1 MKIVCLFGLLLSS
14 QVFSSELSLEVKQ
27 AFEQDQ
33 KSICSVKPIPSLT
46 KDPVFAVF
54 CENSK
59 IASSFT
65 IFIQDNKIG
74 GSGETWLKNSSN
86 QGECEVSGAV
96 VNEKISSLEIY
107 CLSK

>member
-33 KSICSVKPIPSLT
+33 KSICSVKQLPSVT

-54 CENSK
+54 CENLK

-65 IFIQDNKIG
+65 IFIQENKIG
-74 GSGETWLKNSSN
+74 GSGETWLKNSSA
-86 QGECEVSGAV
+86 QGECEVSGNV
-96 VNEKISSLEIY
+96 INEKINALEIY